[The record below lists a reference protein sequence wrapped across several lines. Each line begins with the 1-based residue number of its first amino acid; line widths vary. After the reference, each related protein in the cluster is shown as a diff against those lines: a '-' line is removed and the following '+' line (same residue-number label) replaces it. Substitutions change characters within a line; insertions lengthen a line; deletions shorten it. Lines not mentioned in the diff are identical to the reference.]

1 MLASIMKQLCCCR
14 PDTPVSVNAI
24 SQYKEK
30 GQRPDIKT
38 LENALLD
45 TMRGFT
51 TVCVV
56 LDALD
61 ECPFESGPLRP
72 RKILLD
78 SLSRIHDQ
86 APDCLHLFL
95 TSRRES
101 DINAKLR
108 KKFLT
113 EYSGISPNI
122 DLDLAGWKAQRAIES
137 DIRLHITQTLKDED
151 FDSWDEAPGLKD
163 EAISKLI
170 ENADGM

>member
-1 MLASIMKQLCCCR
+1 MSI
-14 PDTPVSVNAI
+14 NAI
-24 SQYKEK
+24 SKYKDK

-45 TMRGFT
+45 TMRGFSG
-51 TVCVV
+51 VYII

-61 ECPFESGPLRP
+61 ECPVESGALRP

-78 SLSRIHDQ
+78 SLSRIYDQ
-86 APDCLHLFL
+86 APDCLHLFV

-101 DINAKLR
+101 DIVLKLR
-108 KKFLT
+108 KKFST
-113 EYSGISPNI
+113 DSSGFSPNV
-122 DLDLAGWKAQRAIES
+122 DLDLAEPKVLEAIES
-137 DIRLHITQTLKDED
+137 DIKLHITQSFKDEV

-163 EAISKLI
+163 EAMSELV